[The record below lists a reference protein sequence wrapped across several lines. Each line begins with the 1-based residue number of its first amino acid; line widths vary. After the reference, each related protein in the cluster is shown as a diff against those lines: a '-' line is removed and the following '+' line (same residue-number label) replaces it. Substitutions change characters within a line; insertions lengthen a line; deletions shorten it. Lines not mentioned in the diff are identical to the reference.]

1 MIWDPLRRKEVAET
15 PEEKVRQWFIGVL
28 SAAGVPAGLM
38 MSEVSM
44 KFGDKTYRADILI
57 YDRSGSPLAVVECKR
72 PTVRVD
78 GRTASQAL
86 RYHATLDVRYIMLTN
101 GNNTYIYRRE
111 GDGFSSCASLPSY
124 EEMLCQQ

>member
-44 KFGDKTYRADILI
+44 KFGDKAYRADILV

-72 PTVRVD
+72 PAVKVD
-78 GRTASQAL
+78 GRVATQAL
-86 RYHATLDVRYIMLTN
+86 RYHASLGVRYIMLTN

-111 GDGFSSCASLPSY
+111 GDGFSSCARLPSY
-124 EEMLCQQ
+124 EEMLCLQ

>member
-44 KFGDKTYRADILI
+44 KFGEKAYRADILV

-72 PTVRVD
+72 PSVRVD
-78 GRTASQAL
+78 GRVAAQAL
-86 RYHATLDVRYIMLTN
+86 RYHATLGVRYIMLTN

-111 GDGFSSCASLPSY
+111 GNGFSPCSNLPSY
-124 EEMLCQQ
+124 EEMLCLQ

>member
-28 SAAGVPAGLM
+28 SDAGVPAGLM

-44 KFGDKTYRADILI
+44 KFGQKPYRADILV

-72 PTVRVD
+72 PEVKVTARV
-78 GRTASQAL
+78 AAQAL
-86 RYHATLDVRYIMLTN
+86 RYHASLGVRYIMLTN

-111 GDGFSSCASLPSY
+111 GDGFAPCESLPTY
-124 EEMLCQQ
+124 EEMLCQL